1 MLALIE
7 LAIRE
12 PFMSHLIT
20 GLDCKTPISRTDD
33 RPPFYAQDPV
43 LSHLTYLRPHFQST
57 SIAHLTSSDPS
68 SSNLPPLSVQLAFV
82 TSLEGSKAAIQPA
95 LLQKLSRSFM
105 MSPSD
110 IDPCKPMSAYG
121 MDSLVAVEIRNW
133 IKRETGVVV
142 SVFDV
147 IQAFSIEKL
156 VQQVV
161 ERL

>member
-1 MLALIE
+1 
-7 LAIRE
+7 
-12 PFMSHLIT
+12 
-20 GLDCKTPISRTDD
+20 
-33 RPPFYAQDPV
+33 
-43 LSHLTYLRPHFQST
+43 
-57 SIAHLTSSDPS
+57 
-68 SSNLPPLSVQLAFV
+68 
-82 TSLEGSKAAIQPA
+82 
-95 LLQKLSRSFM
+95 M
-105 MSPSD
+105 MSSSD

-121 MDSLVAVEIRNW
+121 MDSLVAAEIRNW